1 MPLTIDTDAE
11 AKKLATIVY
20 ALQAVS
26 FFVGLTAI
34 AGAVLNTLKTETV
47 KGTYV
52 ESHFRWQL
60 RTFWFG
66 LAGIL
71 IGAFTFWILIG
82 YFILLG
88 TSIWIIYRIIKGWL
102 KLSEGQP
109 V

>member
-1 MPLTIDTDAE
+1 MPLTIDADAE

-34 AGAVLNTLKTETV
+34 AGMIINLIKAETV

-60 RTFWFG
+60 RTFCFG
-66 LAGIL
+66 VAGML
-71 IGAFTFWILIG
+71 IGAFTLWIPLG
-82 YFILLG
+82 YVIILG
-88 TSIWIIYRIIKGWL
+88 TSIWAIYRIIKGWL
-102 KLSEGQP
+102 QLSAGQP